1 MLFEEKSCHSAE
13 LGTKW
18 MGSHYLWES
27 IVAIHSCSLTWEWF
41 PPGWSPGLPRCLST
55 GSSWWCSW
63 TGWPAPWPG
72 CLSRRSVWVW
82 WFLWW
87 WWCWS
92 GLNQLG
98 CCWCWCHPELMTLTT
113 NPLWI
118 RRQWSLRRR
127 RTTPP
132 TARPVAGETRF
143 TSQAWPPMLYLPHR
157 WHDHDQ
163 PNFTHHYLFYQYIFF
178 VAVALSQAGHR
189 EYFYR
194 TERSL
199 AFSHSYIYIFQVWQ
213 SICSG
218 NGTASPGAAAAAAR
232 AAAETWAAAAWI
244 PAPAHAVATTASAAS
259 FPPGAYF
266 TSFNLATRN
275 VWSNTCCQN
284 VKYIFPFLA
293 TDLPSHE
300 RPPSARYGD
309 KQHEHESSDW
319 KVSPPHLKSL

>member
-1 MLFEEKSCHSAE
+1 
-13 LGTKW
+13 
-18 MGSHYLWES
+18 
-27 IVAIHSCSLTWEWF
+27 
-41 PPGWSPGLPRCLST
+41 
-55 GSSWWCSW
+55 
-63 TGWPAPWPG
+63 
-72 CLSRRSVWVW
+72 
-82 WFLWW
+82 
-87 WWCWS
+87 
-92 GLNQLG
+92 
-98 CCWCWCHPELMTLTT
+98 MTLTT

-244 PAPAHAVATTASAAS
+244 PAPAHAVATAASAAS

-275 VWSNTCCQN
+275 VWSNTCC
-284 VKYIFPFLA
+284 
-293 TDLPSHE
+293 
-300 RPPSARYGD
+300 
-309 KQHEHESSDW
+309 
-319 KVSPPHLKSL
+319 